1 MPVTRSTRRAVTR
14 TNTKRTILSAL
25 DENKPATIEELKLQS
40 PSSSS
45 YHGHDLPDLN
55 VLQPE
60 SIQVILSDIQNQIK
74 VKQESLSIRGVEI
87 AKKQQEEFFVGTM
100 KLDKK
105 VKKMTIREFNL
116 KHMTK
121 PDGNGNDSSSGC
133 ILEAL
138 KAMMLNSAP
147 YTSNSTSDITNT
159 NGNGNDS
166 SSSAAR
172 LIKSNLKRGA
182 MAMTMELETP
192 VRQLKPGKACRTPGT
207 ILRTVRKGEHIY
219 SSNGSPVQET
229 EEGDL
234 VATVSKK
241 RRGNQ
246 QGGNGTGDA
255 GGDDAAAMFDINIDG
270 RTISLSDKSTME
282 HLTNDMKNTAKNQL
296 NVLQDQLAKLLSHL
310 GS

>member
-1 MPVTRSTRRAVTR
+1 MTVTRSTRRAVTR

-25 DENKPATIEELKLQS
+25 DENKPATIEELKIQS
-40 PSSSS
+40 IPSSSN
-45 YHGHDLPDLN
+45 HANQHDLPDLN

-60 SIQVILSDIQNQIK
+60 SIHVILSDIQNQIK
-74 VKQESLSIRGVEI
+74 AKQESLSIRGVEI

-116 KHMTK
+116 KHMIK
-121 PDGNGNDSSSGC
+121 PDDNGNDSSSGC

-138 KAMMLNSAP
+138 KAIMLNSAP
-147 YTSNSTSDITNT
+147 YTSNNT
-159 NGNGNDS
+159 HGTGSSS

-172 LIKSNLKRGA
+172 MIKSNLKRGA
-182 MAMTMELETP
+182 MAMTMDLETP

-219 SSNGSPVQET
+219 SENGSPIQET

-241 RRGNQ
+241 RRGNH
-246 QGGNGTGDA
+246 QGGNGIDDA
-255 GGDDAAAMFDINIDG
+255 EGDDAAAMFDINIDG

-282 HLTNDMKNTAKNQL
+282 HLTSDMKSTAKNQL

-310 GS
+310 DS

>member
-1 MPVTRSTRRAVTR
+1 MTVTRSTRRAVTR

-25 DENKPATIEELKLQS
+25 DENKPATIEELKIQS
-40 PSSSS
+40 IHPSSN
-45 YHGHDLPDLN
+45 HAHAHKHDLPDLN

-60 SIQVILSDIQNQIK
+60 SIRVILSDIQNQIK
-74 VKQESLSIRGVEI
+74 TKQESLSIRGVEI

-121 PDGNGNDSSSGC
+121 SDDNDNDSSSGC

-138 KAMMLNSAP
+138 KAIMLNAAP
-147 YTSNSTSDITNT
+147 YTSNS
-159 NGNGNDS
+159 GNGNS
-166 SSSAAR
+166 SSSGSSAAR
-172 LIKSNLKRGA
+172 MIKSNLKRGA
-182 MAMTMELETP
+182 MAMTMDLETP

-219 SSNGSPVQET
+219 SENGSPIQET

-241 RRGNQ
+241 RRGNH
-246 QGGNGTGDA
+246 QGGNGIDDA
-255 GGDDAAAMFDINIDG
+255 EGDDAAAMFDINIDG

-282 HLTNDMKNTAKNQL
+282 HLTNDMKSTAKNQL

-310 GS
+310 DS